1 MVHRA
6 ARDNRDAESGLA
18 GRAGHAKLAGCAAG
32 LAIVWAGLALAA
44 TLAPRLMIDARA
56 CAVLASACLNLLLA
70 VTGMRL
76 AMQRTHAGTPLWK
89 TLLQLARLAL
99 RHDRSKPDAAAQHE
113 ASSAGDERAQ
123 WQALLR
129 ALPWRPAVVPFGAL
143 VSIALAVFAWTMPA
157 PVSISADIANMAD
170 ASVAAPAGSHAPM
183 LVAGVAALLLAF
195 AALYAERV
203 QTHRAS
209 QAIQTSQAAQDS
221 REPAALAGLL
231 RVILVVSLSAA
242 AGAAWFAQTGEA
254 LTWLVRLVAVLSGLV
269 AVELAARS
277 VWAAFVAGPA
287 SSSSSDKG
295 FLHSAL
301 ANALRVE
308 ARPFAALSAQL
319 RMRYGIDLRQN
330 WALQSFVRLLPAAI
344 ATVVVLGW
352 LLGGV
357 AVLGPDQRAV
367 YERFGAPVAVWQPG
381 LHVGLPWPF
390 GRTRVIDNGAVHQ
403 LIVSGSANDAS
414 QAAPPVAADAAP
426 PDQLN
431 RLWDVAHPW
440 ETTQVIAGTS
450 GDQQAFQV
458 VSADVRLDYRIAL
471 SDAAAR
477 AALYRAV
484 DMDET
489 VRAIANRAV
498 VRYLASRTLQS
509 LIDTPQTAMA
519 NTLRASVQGE
529 LDRLASGIEVMAVV
543 IESVHPP
550 AGAAAAYHGVQA
562 AQIRAQASVVEAR
575 GFAAATLGGA
585 QQQAIEAVAQGS
597 ADAADTLAAARVQQI
612 DFDADVI
619 AQGLGGPAF
628 AFEYYLH
635 RLQKG
640 LQNASVTII
649 DDRLASGNRATID
662 LRTFTPATAAA
673 GVRPAW

>member
-1 MVHRA
+1 M
-6 ARDNRDAESGLA
+6 
-18 GRAGHAKLAGCAAG
+18 
-32 LAIVWAGLALAA
+32 
-44 TLAPRLMIDARA
+44 LAPRLMIDARA

-70 VTGMRL
+70 VIGTRL
-76 AMQRTHAGTPLWK
+76 AMQRRHASTPLWK
-89 TLLQLARLAL
+89 TLLQLARLAF
-99 RHDRSKPDAAAQHE
+99 RHDRSKAAAAQHE
-113 ASSAGDERAQ
+113 ASSADDERAQ

-157 PVSISADIANMAD
+157 PGAATVSISADLSNMAD
-170 ASVAAPAGSHAPM
+170 ASVAASAGSHAPL

-209 QAIQTSQAAQDS
+209 LAAQAAQASQAAQDS

-231 RVILVVSLSAA
+231 RVILVASLSAA

-287 SSSSSDKG
+287 SSSSSDTG
-295 FLHSAL
+295 LLHSAL

-562 AQIRAQASVVEAR
+562 AQIRAQASVVQAR